1 MNGKTGK
8 GSAYG
13 WLLQRITGIFL
24 AFFLILHFQVL
35 HFPKEW
41 KLIQLSQVT
50 ARLDSSVLWV
60 IFYLIFVP
68 AGLFHAFNGAWQV
81 INDYRPKAGTGRAI
95 KTLLWI
101 LGIAISVWGYYLLFG
116 PFKQGA

>member
-1 MNGKTGK
+1 MNQKPKK

-13 WLLQRITGIFL
+13 WQIQRITGIFL

-35 HFPKEW
+35 HFTKEW
-41 KLIQLSQVT
+41 KIDFDVVT
-50 ARLDSSVLWV
+50 HRLDSTAWV

-81 INDYRPKAGTGRAI
+81 IGDYRPKLGI
-95 KTLLWI
+95 QKTVKALLWV
-101 LGIAISVWGYYLLFG
+101 LGIAISAYGYYLIVTFT
-116 PFKQGA
+116 KGA

>member
-24 AFFLILHFQVL
+24 AFFLILHILVL
-35 HFPKEW
+35 HFTKDW
-41 KLIQLSQVT
+41 RIDFSLVT
-50 ARLDSSVLWV
+50 SRLENTGWV

-81 INDYRPKAGTGRAI
+81 IHDYRPKAGTV
-95 KTLLWI
+95 KTVKALLWI
-101 LGIAISVWGYYLLFG
+101 LGIAISVWGYYLIFT
-116 PFKQGA
+116 FNKGA

>member
-1 MNGKTGK
+1 MNEKTSK
-8 GSAYG
+8 SSAYG

-35 HFPKEW
+35 HFTKEW
-41 KLIQLSQVT
+41 RIDFSVVT
-50 ARLDSSVLWV
+50 RRMDSTGWV

-81 INDYRPKAGTGRAI
+81 IHDYRPRPGMQSAVKA
-95 KTLLWI
+95 LLWI
-101 LGIAISVWGYYLLFG
+101 LGIAISAWGYYLIITFT
-116 PFKQGA
+116 KGA

>member
-1 MNGKTGK
+1 MNQKPGK

-35 HFPKEW
+35 HFTKDW
-41 KLIQLSQVT
+41 KIDFNLVAQ
-50 ARLDSSVLWV
+50 RLDSTWWV

-81 INDYRPKAGTGRAI
+81 IHDYRPKAGTG
-95 KTLLWI
+95 KTVKSLFWI
-101 LGIAISVWGYYLLFG
+101 LGIALSAYGYYLIVTFS
-116 PFKQGA
+116 KGA

>member
-1 MNGKTGK
+1 MNEKISK
-8 GSAYG
+8 SSAYG

-35 HFPKEW
+35 HFAKEW
-41 KLIQLSQVT
+41 KLDFSVVT
-50 ARLDSSVLWV
+50 QRLNSTGWV
-60 IFYLIFVP
+60 IFYCIFVP

-81 INDYRPKAGTGRAI
+81 IHDYRPKARTQTAV

-101 LGIAISVWGYYLLFG
+101 LGIAISAWGYYLIITFT
-116 PFKQGA
+116 KGA

>member
-1 MNGKTGK
+1 MNQKTGK

-24 AFFLILHFQVL
+24 AFFLILHFHVL
-35 HFPKEW
+35 HFTKDW
-41 KLIQLSQVT
+41 RIDFTLVSQRLEST
-50 ARLDSSVLWV
+50 AWV

-81 INDYRPKAGTGRAI
+81 IHDYRPQAGVQKTI

-101 LGIAISVWGYYLLFG
+101 LGIAISVYGYILIFS
-116 PFKQGA
+116 FSKGA

>member
-24 AFFLILHFQVL
+24 AFFLILHIQAL
-35 HFPKEW
+35 HFAKDW
-41 KLIQLSQVT
+41 QLINLKLVT
-50 ARLDSSVLWV
+50 DRLASPGWV

-68 AGLFHAFNGAWQV
+68 AGLFHAFNGVWQV
-81 INDYRPKAGTGRAI
+81 VNDYRPKAGTGKTV

-101 LGIAISVWGYYLLFG
+101 LGIVISVWGYYLLLG

>member
-1 MNGKTGK
+1 MNQEPKK

-13 WLLQRITGIFL
+13 WLFQRITGIFL

-35 HFPKEW
+35 HFTKEW
-41 KLIQLSQVT
+41 KIDFRLVT
-50 ARLDSSVLWV
+50 ERLESTWWV

-81 INDYRPKAGTGRAI
+81 IHDYRPKIRTQ
-95 KTLLWI
+95 KTVKAFLWI
-101 LGIAISVWGYYLLFG
+101 LGIAISVYGYYLIVTFS
-116 PFKQGA
+116 KGA

>member
-1 MNGKTGK
+1 MNGKAGK

-41 KLIQLSQVT
+41 KLIELADVSQ
-50 ARLDSSVLWV
+50 RLGHTGWV

-68 AGLFHAFNGAWQV
+68 AGLFHAFNGLWQV
-81 INDYRPKAGTGRAI
+81 INDYRPRAGTGRAV
-95 KTLLWI
+95 KTVLWI
-101 LGIAISVWGYYLLFG
+101 VGIVMSVWGYYLLFG
-116 PFKQGA
+116 PFRQGV

>member
-1 MNGKTGK
+1 MNQKPGK

-35 HFPKEW
+35 HF
-41 KLIQLSQVT
+41 T
-50 ARLDSSVLWV
+50 ARWKIDFDLVTQRLESTGWV

-81 INDYRPKAGTGRAI
+81 IHDYRPKSGTQKAV
-95 KTLLWI
+95 KSLLWI
-101 LGIAISVWGYYLLFG
+101 LGIALSAYGYYLIVTFT
-116 PFKQGA
+116 KGA

>member
-1 MNGKTGK
+1 MNQKLRK

-13 WLLQRITGIFL
+13 WLFQRVTGIFL

-35 HFPKEW
+35 HFTKDW
-41 KLIQLSQVT
+41 KIDFSLVT
-50 ARLDSSVLWV
+50 QRLESTWWV

-81 INDYRPKAGTGRAI
+81 IHDYRPKAGIQKTV

-101 LGIAISVWGYYLLFG
+101 LGIAISVYGYYLIVAFS
-116 PFKQGA
+116 KGA

>member
-1 MNGKTGK
+1 MNQKPGK

-13 WLLQRITGIFL
+13 WFLQRITGIFL

-35 HFPKEW
+35 HFTKDW
-41 KLIQLSQVT
+41 KIDFDLVT
-50 ARLDSSVLWV
+50 RRLDSTAWV

-81 INDYRPKAGTGRAI
+81 IHDYRPKSGTQKAV
-95 KTLLWI
+95 KSLLWI
-101 LGIAISVWGYYLLFG
+101 LGIALSAYGYYLIVTFS
-116 PFKQGA
+116 KGA

>member
-1 MNGKTGK
+1 MNQKPGK

-13 WLLQRITGIFL
+13 WLFQRITGIFL

-35 HFPKEW
+35 HFTKDW
-41 KLIQLSQVT
+41 KIDFDIVT
-50 ARLDSSVLWV
+50 RRMDNTAWV

-81 INDYRPKAGTGRAI
+81 IGDYRPKVGI
-95 KTLLWI
+95 QKTVKALLWI
-101 LGIAISVWGYYLLFG
+101 LGIAFSAYGYYLIVTFT
-116 PFKQGA
+116 KGA

>member
-1 MNGKTGK
+1 MNETPSKI
-8 GSAYG
+8 SAYG

-35 HFPKEW
+35 HFTKVW
-41 KLIQLSQVT
+41 KIDFNVVNQRMNST
-50 ARLDSSVLWV
+50 GWV

-81 INDYRPKAGTGRAI
+81 IHDYRPKAGTQTAV

-101 LGIAISVWGYYLLFG
+101 LGIAISVWGYYLIITFT
-116 PFKQGA
+116 KGA